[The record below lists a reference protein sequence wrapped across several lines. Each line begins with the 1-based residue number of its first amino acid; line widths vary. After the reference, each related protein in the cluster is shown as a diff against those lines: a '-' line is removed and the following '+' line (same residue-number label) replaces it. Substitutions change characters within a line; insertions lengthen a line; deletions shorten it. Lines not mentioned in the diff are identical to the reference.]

1 MIRGK
6 AMVLEA
12 FNKPLVLKEFEIK
25 ELPPGSVL
33 VKLVSAGVCGSDVH
47 MFRGE
52 DPRVPLPIILGH
64 EGVGRVVEIN
74 GEKKDVNG
82 EKLRKGDLI
91 VWNRGIV
98 CGECFWCKVAK
109 QSFLCPHRKIYGI
122 NMSSDVYP
130 HFRGCYSE
138 YIVLDPRTDV
148 LKVSEKADPDVLTI
162 AMCSGATAYHAFDE
176 YPESLVGK
184 TVVIQGVGPLGL
196 FSVIIARNLGAENV
210 VVIGG
215 TQSRL
220 ELAKK
225 AGADLVLNRR
235 ETTEE
240 ERKKIIMDLT
250 NGRGA
255 DFVLEA
261 TGSSDALL
269 EGLELL
275 RRGGFYSIAGVAVP
289 QAPIPLKVYEHLVLK
304 NATLKGIWVSDT
316 SHVVK
321 ATKMAL
327 KNTSLLSA
335 LITHRFKLEQANEAL
350 ELMERRDAL
359 KIVLCPEG

>member
-1 MIRGK
+1 MIKGK

-12 FNKPLVLKEFEIK
+12 FNKPLVLKEYEIK
-25 ELPPGSVL
+25 ELPRGSVL

-47 MFRGE
+47 MFRGQ

-64 EGVGRVVEIN
+64 EGVGRVLEIN
-74 GEKKDVNG
+74 GEKNDVNG
-82 EKLRKGDLI
+82 ERLKAGDLI
-91 VWNRGIV
+91 VWNRGVV

-109 QSFLCPHRKIYGI
+109 QPFLCPNRKIYGI
-122 NMSSDVYP
+122 NMSCNVYP
-130 HFRGCYSE
+130 HFRGCYAE

-148 LKVSEKADPDVLTI
+148 LKVPENADPDVLTI

-196 FSVIIARNLGAENV
+196 FGVVAARNLGAENI

-220 ELAKK
+220 ELAKRV
-225 AGADLVLNRR
+225 GADLVLNRR

-240 ERKKIIMDLT
+240 ERKKTVLDLT

-261 TGSSDALL
+261 TGNSEALL

-289 QAPIPLKVYEHLVLK
+289 QAPIPIKVYEQLVLK
-304 NATLKGIWVSDT
+304 NVTLKGVWVSDT

-321 ATKMAL
+321 ATKLAL
-327 KNTSLLSA
+327 KNSHLLSTF
-335 LITHRFKLEQANEAL
+335 ITHKFKLEQANEAL
-350 ELMERRDAL
+350 EVMERKDAL
-359 KIVLCPEG
+359 KIVLHPEG